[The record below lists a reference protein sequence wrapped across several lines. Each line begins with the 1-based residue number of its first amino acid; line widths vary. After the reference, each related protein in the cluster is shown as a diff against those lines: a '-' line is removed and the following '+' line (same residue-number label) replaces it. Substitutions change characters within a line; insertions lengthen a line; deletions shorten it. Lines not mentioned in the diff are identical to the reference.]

1 VKIDSAGFRGSRDFV
16 VPVRV
21 DDSLLVVGRPGNR
34 VYELNEDTVRRKVS
48 GADRAIF
55 ADHLLR
61 GGGFESAYAQSPDS
75 LYAVLSGS
83 TGSMAVMTYEPAE
96 EIYAWAEWDLGGA
109 QSFVESIG
117 AMPSPDG
124 LSDDF
129 YAVVVRV
136 VNGEVKRT
144 LEYIPRTFD
153 DGDDQVRWPFVDGA
167 VIYEPGS
174 PITTV
179 PGLDHL
185 EGETVQVVAD
195 GLFKGTAVVSGG
207 QITVEGEPTVVVVG
221 LAYLTQ
227 LVPVTPDP
235 GSAVG
240 ASQGKRQ
247 RASTAHILLYNTI
260 NCRVGVKG
268 GSQFDLISLRKP
280 SDPGTSQIEPRTS
293 IEEKNPP
300 DSVWSTEVLL
310 EVRSDEPL
318 PWAVRGIVFDLVVE
332 NR

>member
-1 VKIDSAGFRGSRDFV
+1 
-16 VPVRV
+16 
-21 DDSLLVVGRPGNR
+21 
-34 VYELNEDTVRRKVS
+34 
-48 GADRAIF
+48 
-55 ADHLLR
+55 
-61 GGGFESAYAQSPDS
+61 
-75 LYAVLSGS
+75 
-83 TGSMAVMTYEPAE
+83 MAVMTYEPAE